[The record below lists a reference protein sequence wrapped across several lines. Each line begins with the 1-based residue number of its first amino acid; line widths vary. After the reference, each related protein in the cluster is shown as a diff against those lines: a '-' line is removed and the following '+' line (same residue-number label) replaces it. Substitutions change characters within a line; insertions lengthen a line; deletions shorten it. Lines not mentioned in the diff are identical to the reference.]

1 MIIDF
6 LHARLSAGIK
16 ILFTAIQFLFDHSSK
31 QECRKTGLVFFEIG
45 VYDLVA
51 SADLKLWKIHVYVS
65 LMSSVYITFFQF
77 KVEPPSNNIV
87 IL

>member
-31 QECRKTGLVFFEIG
+31 QECRKTGPAFIEIG
-45 VYDLVA
+45 AYDLVA
-51 SADLKLWKIHVYVS
+51 NAGLKLWKTRICVP
-65 LMSSVYITFFQF
+65 LMSSVHITFLQF